1 MDICYINGDVQQ
13 SMNLRSRFRFSL
25 AVSVK
30 CLKQRYVT
38 NLNIVE
44 QFLNTYCF
52 ELVGCWWRFGF
63 PLSGSAVPSTSLL
76 FAALNHVRWSCFND
90 SWLSGCTKR
99 HFSSNEGKLILQVTE
114 FVREKSDWCE
124 CKNQMKAWHN
134 SGEVRWIAT
143 WRHTCP
149 SKND

>member
-30 CLKQRYVT
+30 YLKQRYVT

-52 ELVGCWWRFGF
+52 ELVGC
-63 PLSGSAVPSTSLL
+63 
-76 FAALNHVRWSCFND
+76 
-90 SWLSGCTKR
+90 
-99 HFSSNEGKLILQVTE
+99 
-114 FVREKSDWCE
+114 
-124 CKNQMKAWHN
+124 
-134 SGEVRWIAT
+134 
-143 WRHTCP
+143 
-149 SKND
+149 